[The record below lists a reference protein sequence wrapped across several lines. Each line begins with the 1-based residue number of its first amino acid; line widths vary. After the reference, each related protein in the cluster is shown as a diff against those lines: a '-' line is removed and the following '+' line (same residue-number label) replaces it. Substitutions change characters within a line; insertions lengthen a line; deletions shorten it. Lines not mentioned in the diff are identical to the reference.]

1 MAEWQRTHTCNELRE
16 EHVGQTVTL
25 NGWVLTARDN
35 GQQVFADVRD
45 RYGLTQVVFHKA
57 NDADLFA
64 QAQKLKNEWVLSVTG
79 TVRKRLP
86 GAERADIPTG
96 AVEIEAKTLRV
107 LNTCPPLPF
116 EVSEFGTELAN
127 EDLRLQYRYLDLRR
141 RSLQK
146 VLILRHRLCKVIRD
160 FMDAHNFLEVETP
173 MLGKSTPEGARD
185 YLVPSRVFNGE
196 FFALPQSPQLY
207 KQLLM
212 ISGYDRY
219 FQIARC
225 LRDEDLRADRQ
236 PEFTQLDVEMSF
248 VERED
253 VLSVM
258 EKLAADIFDKC
269 LGVKVPIPFPRY
281 SYAEVMAKYGS
292 DKPDLRFGLEITDV
306 TDIAGASEAKF
317 LKDAIEAKGVVRA
330 INAKGA
336 ATKFSNV
343 ALKPGGELPK
353 VAETYKAKGL
363 AFLKVEGGK
372 FTGSVE
378 KFFNDELKAKLKER
392 LGAGDGDLLL
402 FVAGPEAVVCDALG
416 ALRVHVANALKLY
429 KNWWEEKAEHDEAEK
444 KKADAAKK
452 KKEPYTPVPFQP
464 RPEHFNFL
472 WVLDFPMFQWNE
484 EENRWDAMHH
494 PFTAPMDEDLEH
506 FAKNENLGKV
516 RAKAYDMVLNGY
528 EVGGGSI
535 RIHRPD
541 IQSRVFEIF
550 GMTPD
555 DAKGRFGFLLDALQ
569 SGAPPHGGIALGLD
583 RWAMIIAG
591 TTNIRDVI
599 AFPKNQRARDLM
611 TGAPSTVD
619 DRQIKE
625 LGIALTAA
633 TCARLDEEK
642 RRKEEEEKAKREK
655 EKGGK

>member
-1 MAEWQRTHTCNELRE
+1 M
-16 EHVGQTVTL
+16 L
-25 NGWVLTARDN
+25 N
-35 GQQVFADVRD
+35 Q
-45 RYGLTQVVFHKA
+45 
-57 NDADLFA
+57 
-64 QAQKLKNEWVLSVTG
+64 
-79 TVRKRLP
+79 
-86 GAERADIPTG
+86 
-96 AVEIEAKTLRV
+96 
-107 LNTCPPLPF
+107 CPALPF
-116 EVSEFGTELAN
+116 EISEFGTELAN

-141 RSLQK
+141 RSIQR
-146 VLILRHRLCKVIRD
+146 VLVLRHRLCKVIRD
-160 FMDAHNFLEVETP
+160 FMDVNNFLEVETP
-173 MLGKSTPEGARD
+173 LLGKSTPEGARD

-253 VLSVM
+253 VIGIM
-258 EKLAADIFDKC
+258 ERLAVDIFRVC
-269 LGVKVPIPFPRY
+269 LGVELKTPFPRY
-281 SYAEVMAKYGS
+281 SYQEVMAKYGS
-292 DKPDLRFGLEITDV
+292 DKPDLRFGLEIVDV
-306 TDIAGASEAKF
+306 TDIAGASEAEF
-317 LKDAIEAKGVVRA
+317 LKAAIAQTCGVVRA

-336 ATKFSNV
+336 AAAKDATGKNPLFSNT

-353 VAETYKAKGL
+353 VVETYKAKGL
-363 AFLKVEGGK
+363 AWLKVEGGK
-372 FTGSVE
+372 FTGSIE
-378 KFFNDELKAKLKER
+378 KFFNDELKAKLKP
-392 LGAGDGDLLL
+392 LGAADGDLLL
-402 FVAGPEAVVCDALG
+402 FVADAEPVVCDALG
-416 ALRVHVANALKLY
+416 ALRSHLATRLKLY
-429 KNWWEEKAEHDEAEK
+429 QNWWEEKAEHDEAEK
-444 KKADAAKK
+444 KKLDAAKK
-452 KKEPYTPVPFQP
+452 KKESYTPVPFQA
-464 RPEHFNFL
+464 RAEHFNFL
-472 WVLDFPMFQWNE
+472 WVLDFPMFQWNA

-506 FAKNENLGKV
+506 FRTNDNLGKV

-535 RIHRPD
+535 RIHRQD
-541 IQSRVFEIF
+541 VQSRVFEIF
-550 GMTPD
+550 GMTPA
-555 DAKGRFGFLLDALQ
+555 DARARFGFLLDALK

-583 RWAMIIAG
+583 RWAMMIAG

-611 TGAPSTVD
+611 TGAPATVD

-633 TCARLDEEK
+633 TRAAL
-642 RRKEEEEKAKREK
+642 KEREEK
-655 EKGGK
+655 EKKYGK